1 MFTRISANGMQEN
14 VYTANTD
21 GSDLQ
26 RVSNTGGEEPDWG
39 THPLLP

>member
-1 MFTRISANGMQEN
+1 MQEN

-26 RVSNTGGEEPDWG
+26 RVSNTGGEEPGCG
-39 THPLLP
+39 THLLLP